1 MGRESH
7 RLNENKRQ
15 GGRVNLTALPARLN
29 TQTAPLQ
36 PLRTAMPSYTAPTK
50 DTQFVLHDVL
60 NIKDAG
66 IPGYDELE
74 LDFTGAVLEEAGK
87 IARDVLHPL
96 NVVGDT
102 EGCRLENGVVYTP
115 TGFKAAFEQVKEGGW
130 PGLDMP
136 EQYGGQ
142 NMPYVIG
149 TAVGEFFSGANQA
162 FTMYQGLT
170 HGAASAILAHG
181 TDAQKDTYLP
191 KMVSC
196 EWTGTMNL
204 TEPHCG
210 TDLGLMRTKAEPQ
223 DDGSY
228 KITGQKIF
236 ISAGDHDMSDN
247 VIHLVL
253 AKIPGGP
260 EGIKGVS
267 LFIVPKFIVN
277 EDGTP
282 GERNGVSVGKIEEK
296 MGIHGNSTCVMNY
309 DAATGWL
316 LGDMHK
322 GMRAMFTMM
331 NEARLGVGM
340 QGLAQAEAAYQNAVE
355 YAKDRL
361 QGRDVT
367 GAKNPDGPADPL
379 IVHPDIRRN
388 LMDQKSFAEGARA
401 FILWGAT
408 MIDKA
413 HRSEDKDADGLISL
427 LTPVIKG
434 FLTDKGY
441 DMTVQAQQV
450 YGGHGYIEEWGM
462 SQYTRDARIAMIY
475 EGANGVQA
483 LDLVGRKLAQDGGKH
498 VMAFFDMVKGFC
510 KENAEISEDYA
521 KDFIEPLKAA
531 SKDLQAAGMYF
542 MQNGMKNPNNALA
555 GSTDFMHMFGHVCL
569 GLMWAMMGKAAQKA
583 LDEGASDAAFYET
596 KLATGRYYMARQL
609 PATKL
614 HLARIETG
622 ADTVMALDAAQF

>member
-1 MGRESH
+1 
-7 RLNENKRQ
+7 
-15 GGRVNLTALPARLN
+15 
-29 TQTAPLQ
+29 
-36 PLRTAMPSYTAPTK
+36 MPSYTPPTK
-50 DTQFVLHDVL
+50 DMQFILHDVL
-60 NIKDAG
+60 RITASD

-74 LDFTGAVLEEAGK
+74 PDFTAAILEEAGK
-87 IARDVLHPL
+87 LTSGVLAPL

-115 TGFKAAFEQVKEGGW
+115 TGFKEAFAQVKEGGW

-136 EQYGGQ
+136 EEFGGQ
-142 NMPYVIG
+142 NMPVVIG
-149 TAVGEFFSGANQA
+149 SAVGEMFSSANMA

-181 TDAQKDTYLP
+181 SQAQKETYLP

-210 TDLGLMRTKAEPQ
+210 TDLGLMRTKAAPQ

-236 ISAGDHDMSDN
+236 ISAGEHDMADN
-247 VIHLVL
+247 IIHLVL
-253 AKIPGGP
+253 AKIDGGP

-267 LFIVPKFIVN
+267 LFIVPKICVN
-277 EDGTP
+277 DDGSL
-282 GERNGVSVGKIEEK
+282 GARNGVSVGSIEEK

-309 DAATGWL
+309 DGATGYL
-316 LGDMHK
+316 IGDAHK

-340 QGLAQAEAAYQNAVE
+340 QGLSQAEVAYQNATH

-361 QGRDVT
+361 QGRDAT
-367 GAKNPDGPADPL
+367 GIKNPDGPADPL
-379 IVHPDIRRN
+379 IVHPDIRRS

-408 MIDKA
+408 MIDAA
-413 HRSEDKDADGLISL
+413 HRAGDKDADGIVSL

-434 FLTDKGY
+434 FLTDVGY
-441 DMTVQAQQV
+441 DNTIKAQQV

-475 EGANGVQA
+475 EGANGIQA

-498 VMAFFDMVKGFC
+498 VMAFFDLVKTFIKDSAGADAAYD
-510 KENAEISEDYA
+510 KE
-521 KDFIEPLKAA
+521 FLEPLKAA

-542 MQNGMKNPNNALA
+542 MQQGMKNPNNALA
-555 GSTDFMHMFGHVCL
+555 GSYDFMHMFGHVCL
-569 GLMWAMMGKAAQKA
+569 GLMWARMGKAAQAA
-583 LDEGASDAAFYET
+583 LAQGTSDPEFFET

-609 PATKL
+609 PATAL
-614 HLARIETG
+614 HLTRIQTG
-622 ADTVMALDAAQF
+622 GDTVMALEAANF